1 MWPRV
6 SSSARSLV
14 DREAH
19 PSPALVWMQ
28 MPVGAT
34 LRAGAGSDSRRYRW
48 GCIYRADEA
57 AGGVAEVGRAVDDG
71 GGLAAQLEQA
81 GGEVLGGRLVVI
93 WW

>member
-1 MWPRV
+1 
-6 SSSARSLV
+6 
-14 DREAH
+14 
-19 PSPALVWMQ
+19 
-28 MPVGAT
+28 MPGGAT
-34 LRAGAGSDSRRYRW
+34 LRAGAGFGLTQVW
-48 GCIYRADEA
+48 GCIYWADEA